1 MTANLSYCLYLHNWV
16 VQTLLFASVSGREK
30 SLVVRRDKCI
40 MFGVTLTLCW
50 LGSGLP
56 GAVCRGAPEESGPA
70 GVTLLNLIGET
81 KLTNAVDSNPILFA
95 LHTHTQVAEDSV
107 SMIFSMKN
115 SPHVLVTV
123 QVWAS
128 I

>member
-1 MTANLSYCLYLHNWV
+1 MYYNNWFI
-16 VQTLLFASVSGREK
+16 QTLVAFAAVSRREK
-30 SLVVRRDKCI
+30 SLVARRDKCI

-81 KLTNAVDSNPILFA
+81 KLTNAVDTNPI
-95 LHTHTQVAEDSV
+95 HTTHTIRREFCVNDNFNETQFPKAYGRGFVCC
-107 SMIFSMKN
+107 
-115 SPHVLVTV
+115 
-123 QVWAS
+123 Q
-128 I
+128 